1 MMNKR
6 TNIKEELANAQE
18 SLNNTEFF
26 GDAVNGIVQNQE
38 AIVITC
44 FKMFTTL
51 FVGCITVIIAV
62 INIPFKYFSKEKF

>member
-1 MMNKR
+1 MKNR
-6 TNIKEELANAQE
+6 TNIQEELSNAQQ

-26 GDAVNGIVQNQE
+26 GDAINGIVENQE
-38 AIVITC
+38 AIVVTA

-51 FVGCITVIIAV
+51 LVGCITVIIAV